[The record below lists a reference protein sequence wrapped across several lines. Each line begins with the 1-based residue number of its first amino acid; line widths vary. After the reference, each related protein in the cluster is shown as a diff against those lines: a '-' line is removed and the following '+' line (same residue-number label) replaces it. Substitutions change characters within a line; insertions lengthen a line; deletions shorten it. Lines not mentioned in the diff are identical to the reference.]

1 MTEPIPLRTQEEFE
15 AMYFPSPDRPALSSP
30 VLIWFSAKW
39 CGPCKRV
46 NYQELQA
53 AFPTLKIFKCD
64 VDENNYT
71 PGFVG
76 VRSIPSFIVLYPG
89 KVLSS
94 PFQSSDTKAIIEW
107 VRAMLDK
114 KA

>member
-15 AMYFPSPDRPALSSP
+15 AMYFLSKDHPPLSSP

-46 NYQELQA
+46 NYKELQA
-53 AFPTLKIFKCD
+53 AFPNLKIFKCD

-76 VRSIPSFIVLYPG
+76 VRSIPSFIILYGP
-89 KVLSS
+89 KTLSS